1 MGGVSYMN
9 KGLKITRLFGI
20 DIRIDWSWLLI
31 LLLVTWNLTTAF
43 SQFHPDWS
51 MPLTIF
57 LGLIAALLFFASV
70 LLHELAHSLVAKSS
84 GITVNNITL
93 YLFGGAANIKEEPKS
108 PRSEFIMAILG
119 PLTSI
124 ILGLVLLLIS
134 GVGTEIQN
142 VGNLQ
147 PNEIFQSFSAV
158 KTLAVWLGSVNV
170 FLGVFNLIPGFPLD
184 GGRILRSIL
193 WAISD
198 DLRKATRWASYF
210 GHGVAW
216 LLITAGIA
224 MIFGLR
230 IPLLG
235 EGLVSGVWLI
245 LIGWFLNNA
254 ASRSYQQLVIRDIL
268 EDVPVSK
275 MTKRNPP
282 IVQANLSIEAL
293 IEDYIMQTDDHAFP
307 VMEHDQ
313 LVGIVCLD
321 DVRRIP
327 RSERSTKLVSDIMTP
342 KAKLITLSPE
352 DSANEALTSI
362 SHNAIRQ
369 IVVMDGE
376 KFYGLV
382 RRRDIV
388 RFLQIQSDEFNLK
401 GQVER
406 TNHETNNE

>member
-1 MGGVSYMN
+1 MN
-9 KGLKITRLFGI
+9 KGLRIARLFGI

-31 LLLVTWNLTTAF
+31 LLLVVWNLTTAF

-124 ILGLVLLLIS
+124 IIGVVLLFIS
-134 GVGTEIQN
+134 GIGTEIQN
-142 VGNLQ
+142 VENLQ
-147 PNEIFQSFSAV
+147 PNDIFQSFSAV
-158 KTLAVWLGSVNV
+158 KTLTVWLGSVNV

-184 GGRILRSIL
+184 GGRILRSIF

-216 LLITAGIA
+216 LLITSGIA
-224 MIFGLR
+224 MTFGLR

-282 IVQANLSIEAL
+282 IVPAGLSIEAL

-327 RSERSTKLVSDIMTP
+327 RSERSNKLVSDIMTP

-352 DSANEALTSI
+352 DSAHEALTSI
-362 SHNAIRQ
+362 SQNAIRQ
-369 IVVMDGE
+369 IVVMDGDE
-376 KFYGLV
+376 FYGLV

-401 GQVER
+401 GQIER